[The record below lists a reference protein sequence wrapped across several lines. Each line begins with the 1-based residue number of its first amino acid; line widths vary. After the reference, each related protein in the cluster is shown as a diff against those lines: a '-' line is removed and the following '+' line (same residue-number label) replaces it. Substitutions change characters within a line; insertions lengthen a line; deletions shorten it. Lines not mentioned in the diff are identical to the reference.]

1 LKNKSTLQ
9 ADGKFFI
16 EIRIIIG
23 FEVTIVAGS
32 KTKKKKG
39 KTKKKK

>member
-9 ADGKFFI
+9 ADRKFFI
-16 EIRIIIG
+16 EIADNCR

-39 KTKKKK
+39 KPKKKK